1 MNEQLRKIIM
11 FRKSWDSARVMI
23 HGACKA
29 RFQLYKG
36 ECQKNIASVSRG
48 RMYSESRRVSGIKN
62 M

>member
-1 MNEQLRKIIM
+1 M